1 MRTSLGCVP
10 LLGMSTPLALALVK
24 AFQTMLNLKL
34 ES

>member
-10 LLGMSTPLALALVK
+10 LLGMSTSLALALVK
-24 AFQTMLNLKL
+24 TFQTMLNLKF